1 MCIVNNCHGAVV
13 GNDQLI
19 TRAGDGNGGRDRIDH
34 GPRGHDDLVNAVR
47 GVLAMHGAPTA
58 RGHALDRATAEP
70 VAGGGRRGG
79 SDSDRDDG
87 VAGRVEGV
95 AVVRAKRRDHTT
107 CGAFRRAIGPDKR
120 ALLTAPLN

>member
-47 GVLAMHGAPTA
+47 GVLAMHGAPT
-58 RGHALDRATAEP
+58 GP
-70 VAGGGRRGG
+70 VVMPLTVRRPSPWRLE
-79 SDSDRDDG
+79 SDEDPT
-87 VAGRVEGV
+87 VTV
-95 AVVRAKRRDHTT
+95 TT
-107 CGAFRRAIGPDKR
+107 G
-120 ALLTAPLN
+120 